1 MTQQTMLHVQGTRCK
16 IFLMIK
22 VSNKAQ
28 LFLNHLTSSQQ
39 IVNITTQKSKKFG
52 PLINT
57 P

>member
-16 IFLMIK
+16 IFLIIR

-39 IVNITTQKSKKFG
+39 IVNITTQKSKKI
-52 PLINT
+52 LVH
-57 P
+57 